1 MNKNMMSSTST
12 DVNANVNPVY
22 TNVVKVD
29 LMDNNS
35 DDPEIVKDWRN
46 WTLQDIVRILR
57 DMAKPEKCYG
67 VTAVVMGNI
76 VFRKLLEAAA
86 DPNVPFEVIEET
98 VHTALETPAFMRE
111 FDVLNAFQTFDKQAV
126 CNFFKEFVKRGIE
139 DACYYELIYTMLTY
153 QINDNFPLGFA
164 MSEQN
169 GFNDEIFAELPSEMQ
184 KQLKSYTFYK
194 DDKDIDRRLCYS
206 LLIGESLSMSQ
217 LGGYW
222 MIHNFKM

>member
-1 MNKNMMSSTST
+1 MMSQTSANV
-12 DVNANVNPVY
+12 DANVNPVY
-22 TNVVKVD
+22 ADVVKVV

-35 DDPEIVKDWRN
+35 DDPEMVKDWRN

-111 FDVLNAFQTFDKQAV
+111 FDVLNSFQTFDKQAV
-126 CNFFKEFVKRGIE
+126 CNFFKEFVKCGIE
-139 DACYYELIYTMLTY
+139 DTRYYELIYTMLTY
-153 QINDNFPLGFA
+153 QIYGNFPLGFA

-169 GFNDEIFAELPSEMQ
+169 GFNDEILAELPSEMQ

-194 DDKDIDRRLCYS
+194 DDEDMDRRLCYS
-206 LLIGESLSMSQ
+206 LLTGESVAM
-217 LGGYW
+217 
-222 MIHNFKM
+222 